1 MEEKIYRSYIEILK
15 EELVPALGCTE
26 PIAIAY
32 AAAKAAE
39 VLKESNGEKVQI
51 AEHKTEEKAGTADRN
66 GAKSILQ
73 RASDNCNGHLDVYCS
88 GNIIKNVKSVT
99 VPNSGGMRGIEAAAL
114 LGLVG
119 GDASR
124 KLEVLE
130 GITEEQREETR
141 RLLEKKFCTCYLQ
154 EGVANLYIRAGLTLE
169 GHSACVTIEDK
180 HTNIIKIEKDGV
192 VLFEKACKAEA
203 DAGAKEQSDKRAL
216 LNVADILQFADEVRI
231 EDIKDVIGRQIEMNT
246 AISEEG
252 LRNPYGAEVG
262 RTLLNAYGD
271 DIKIRAKA
279 KAAAGS
285 DARMNGCSMPV
296 VINSGSGNQGMTCS
310 LPVIEYAKEL
320 KVPEEQ
326 LYRALVVSNLVA
338 IHQKSYI
345 GSLSAYCGAVSAA
358 CGAGA
363 AIAWL
368 NGGDYEAVART
379 ITNALANTSGMVC
392 DGAKSSCAAKIA
404 SAVDAAIMA
413 YTLESANHC
422 FQPGEGLVK
431 DNVEDTIR
439 NMGYVG
445 RVGMK
450 DTDVTILNLMIDQQQ
465 A

>member
-39 VLKESNGEKVQI
+39 VLKESNGEEVQI
-51 AEHKTEEKAGTADRN
+51 AEHKTEEKAGTAERN
-66 GAKSILQ
+66 GAKS
-73 RASDNCNGHLDVYCS
+73 ASQTALDNCNGHLDVYCS

-154 EGVANLYIRAGLTLE
+154 EGVANLYIRAELTLE

-192 VLFEKACKAEA
+192 VLFEKACKAEV
-203 DAGAKEQSDKRAL
+203 DAGAKEQSDKRTL
-216 LNVADILQFADEVRI
+216 LNVADILRFADEVRI

-262 RTLLNAYGD
+262 RTLLHAYGD

-320 KVPEEQ
+320 KVSKEK

-363 AIAWL
+363 AIALL

>member
-1 MEEKIYRSYIEILK
+1 
-15 EELVPALGCTE
+15 
-26 PIAIAY
+26 
-32 AAAKAAE
+32 
-39 VLKESNGEKVQI
+39 
-51 AEHKTEEKAGTADRN
+51 
-66 GAKSILQ
+66 
-73 RASDNCNGHLDVYCS
+73 
-88 GNIIKNVKSVT
+88 
-99 VPNSGGMRGIEAAAL
+99 
-114 LGLVG
+114 
-119 GDASR
+119 
-124 KLEVLE
+124 
-130 GITEEQREETR
+130 
-141 RLLEKKFCTCYLQ
+141 
-154 EGVANLYIRAGLTLE
+154 
-169 GHSACVTIEDK
+169 
-180 HTNIIKIEKDGV
+180 
-192 VLFEKACKAEA
+192 
-203 DAGAKEQSDKRAL
+203 
-216 LNVADILQFADEVRI
+216 
-231 EDIKDVIGRQIEMNT
+231 
-246 AISEEG
+246 
-252 LRNPYGAEVG
+252 
-262 RTLLNAYGD
+262 
-271 DIKIRAKA
+271 
-279 KAAAGS
+279 
-285 DARMNGCSMPV
+285 MNGCSMPV

-320 KVPEEQ
+320 KVSKDK

-450 DTDVTILNLMIDQQQ
+450 GYGCDDFESHDRSAAGVKCFSGSTYLSVIERKIRFLFLNIKCFTVLK
-465 A
+465 

>member
-39 VLKESNGEKVQI
+39 VLKESNGEEVQI
-51 AEHKTEEKAGTADRN
+51 AEHKTEEKAGTAERN
-66 GAKSILQ
+66 GAKS
-73 RASDNCNGHLDVYCS
+73 ASQTALDNCNGHLDVYCS

-154 EGVANLYIRAGLTLE
+154 EGVANLYIRAELTLE

-216 LNVADILQFADEVRI
+216 LNVADILRFADEVCI

-262 RTLLNAYGD
+262 RTLLHAYGD

-320 KVPEEQ
+320 KVSKEK

>member
-66 GAKSILQ
+66 GAKS
-73 RASDNCNGHLDVYCS
+73 ASQTALDNCNGHLDVYCS

-154 EGVANLYIRAGLTLE
+154 EGVANLYIRAELTLE

-413 YTLESANHC
+413 YTLESANQC

>member
-154 EGVANLYIRAGLTLE
+154 EGVANLYIRAELTLE